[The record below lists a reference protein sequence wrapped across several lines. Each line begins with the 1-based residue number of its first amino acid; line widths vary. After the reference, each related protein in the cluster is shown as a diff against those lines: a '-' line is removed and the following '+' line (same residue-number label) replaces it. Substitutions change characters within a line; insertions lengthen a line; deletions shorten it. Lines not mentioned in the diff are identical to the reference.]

1 MSNMR
6 VKRSAHERMNTLIS
20 SGEWSSG
27 QKWADDAPKEEL
39 DAEQVNN
46 QQINKLILIISDR
59 LILYRL
65 DRVEHLFMVWRT
77 SVSQ

>member
-1 MSNMR
+1 MNR
-6 VKRSAHERMNTLIS
+6 NAHERMAGLVS

-27 QKWADDAPKEEL
+27 TRWADDAPKEEL

-46 QQINKLILIISDR
+46 QQINKLILIISVR

-65 DRVEHLFMVWRT
+65 DRVEHSFMVWRM